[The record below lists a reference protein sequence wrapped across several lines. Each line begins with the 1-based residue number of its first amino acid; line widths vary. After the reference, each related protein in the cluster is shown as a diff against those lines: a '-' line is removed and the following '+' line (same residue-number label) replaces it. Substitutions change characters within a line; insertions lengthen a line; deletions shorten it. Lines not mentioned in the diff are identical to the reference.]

1 MVRSY
6 YFTTT
11 ILLLR
16 KVPLGRYF
24 YAVGDNEDGARL
36 IGIPVNKVKIYA
48 FMISGISAALAG
60 CIFVMNIGFVPNQ
73 TGTGL
78 ELQDRSRCTRRNS
91 FKRRNR
97 IFIWSCIRS
106 VIFRNNK

>member
-48 FMISGISAALAG
+48 FMISGISRRARWLHICYEYRFRAKSNRYRIRITSNRTAVLG
-60 CIFVMNIGFVPNQ
+60 GIHLKG
-73 TGTGL
+73 GTGSL
-78 ELQDRSRCTRRNS
+78 FESH
-91 FKRRNR
+91 
-97 IFIWSCIRS
+97 
-106 VIFRNNK
+106 

>member
-1 MVRSY
+1 M
-6 YFTTT
+6 
-11 ILLLR
+11 
-16 KVPLGRYF
+16 PLGRYF

-48 FMISGISAALAG
+48 FMISGISAIAG

-78 ELQDRSRCTRRNS
+78 ELQVIATAVLGGIHLKGGTGSLFGS
-91 FKRRNR
+91 
-97 IFIWSCIRS
+97 IRS